1 MPDELKANLIDLTK
15 EKCQELS
22 ITQIKRLRVL
32 IDEAVEDNKAK
43 LELHATQRDEVLKE
57 IANWVHPSVPVS
69 RDEDADNRVE
79 RTWGDVAQQKK
90 YSHVD
95 LIHMIGGVDAER
107 GAVTSGARGYY
118 LLGPGVAL
126 QQALIQFAL
135 QTLVDKDYNPIY
147 TPFFMRKEVMR
158 EVAQLSQFD
167 EELYKVTGKASEKE
181 DDRSIDEKYLVSAQF
196 HDNRMN

>member
-1 MPDELKANLIDLTK
+1 MIDLSK
-15 EKCQELS
+15 EKCQEMTV
-22 ITQIKRLRVL
+22 TQIKTVRAL
-32 IDEAVEDNKAK
+32 IDEAMEQNKVK
-43 LELHATQRDEVLKE
+43 LEQHANERDEVLKE

-69 RDEDADNRVE
+69 KDEDADNRVE
-79 RTWGDVAQQKK
+79 RTWGDVERKAK

-181 DDRSIDEKYLVSAQF
+181 DDRTVDEKYLVSSF
-196 HDNRMN
+196 DVTFGD